1 MSLETGAVKMALG
14 VSIILASLLAMT
26 GGEAVAD
33 RGEPSDQSASIRDM
47 GRAPGVLPSGPLN
60 AITDVA
66 GVRVGQVTLNHGDSV
81 RTGVTAILPH
91 GGDLFRDKV
100 PAGLKVA
107 NGYGKLAGAT
117 QIVELGEIES
127 PIVLTNTLSVGA
139 AMEGVVRWTLQQAGH
154 EDIRSVNA
162 VVGETNDGG
171 LNDIR
176 GLHVRPEHVIAA
188 IESAT
193 TGPVAEGAV
202 GAGTGTIAFG
212 FKGGI
217 GTASRQLPQS
227 LGGFTVGVLVQS
239 NYGGLL
245 TIDGVPVGAEIGR
258 YYLKDAVEAEK
269 PDGSIMIVVATDAP
283 LSDRNLERLA
293 ERAFAGLARTG
304 AAYSNGS
311 GDYAIAFSTHEG
323 VRRTV
328 ARREAPAMIED
339 WPNDRMSPLFVAV
352 AEASEEAILN
362 SMFKAT
368 TTRSVVNG
376 REVVIEALDVERVRT
391 ILDRARPLSVRP

>member
-1 MSLETGAVKMALG
+1 MKRSTWAGLMAGVAVLTTGPSMAQDAGLK
-14 VSIILASLLAMT
+14 
-26 GGEAVAD
+26 
-33 RGEPSDQSASIRDM
+33 PSVRDW
-47 GRAPGVLPSGPLN
+47 GRAPGVLPTGPLN
-60 AITDVA
+60 AITDVE
-66 GVRVGQVTLNHGDSV
+66 GVRVGQVTLSHGAGV
-81 RTGVTAILPH
+81 RTGVTAIIPH
-91 GGDLFRDKV
+91 GGDVFRDRV
-100 PAGLKVA
+100 PAALKVA

-117 QIVELGEIES
+117 QIRELGELET
-127 PIVLTNTLSVGA
+127 PIVLTNTLSVAA
-139 AMEGVVRWTLQQAGH
+139 AMEGIIRWTLDQPGH

-176 GLHVRPEHVIAA
+176 GLHVTPAHVIEA
-188 IESAT
+188 IT
-193 TGPVAEGAV
+193 TARSGPVAEGTV

-217 GTASRQLPQS
+217 GTSSRRLPQS
-227 LGGFTVGVLVQS
+227 LGGHTVGVLVQS

-269 PDGSIMIVVATDAP
+269 PDGSIMIIVATDAP

-311 GDYAIAFSTHEG
+311 GDYAIAFSTAEG
-323 VRRTV
+323 VRRTPE
-328 ARREAPAMIED
+328 RREGLARYED

-352 AEASEEAILN
+352 AEATEEAILN
-362 SMFKAT
+362 SMLRADT
-368 TTRSVVNG
+368 VRSVVNG
-376 REVVIEALDVERVRT
+376 REVVIEALDGEQVRQ
-391 ILDRARPLSVRP
+391 ILDRARPLSAR

>member
-1 MSLETGAVKMALG
+1 MKAAFWMTISGAAIAVCWTAGAMAEGVHTVSAPTSLRE
-14 VSIILASLLAMT
+14 
-26 GGEAVAD
+26 
-33 RGEPSDQSASIRDM
+33 M
-47 GRAPGVLPSGPLN
+47 GRPVGILPTGPMN

-66 GVRVGQVTLNHGDSV
+66 GVRVGQVTLNDGDSV

-139 AMEGVVRWTLQQAGH
+139 AMEGVVRWTLQQPGH

-188 IESAT
+188 IEGAT
-193 TGPVAEGAV
+193 SGPVHEGAV

-217 GTASRQLPQS
+217 GTSSRQLPDS

-311 GDYAIAFSTHEG
+311 GDYAIAFSTHED

-328 ARREAPAMIED
+328 ARREEQAAVQD

-352 AEASEEAILN
+352 AEATEEAIIN
-362 SMFKAT
+362 SMLKAT
-368 TTRSVVNG
+368 ATRSVING
-376 REVVIEALDVERVRT
+376 REVVIEALDAERVGA
-391 ILDRARPLSVRP
+391 ILDRARPLNIHP

>member
-1 MSLETGAVKMALG
+1 MKRSTWAGLIALGAVALMATQTTAQG
-14 VSIILASLLAMT
+14 VAAK
-26 GGEAVAD
+26 
-33 RGEPSDQSASIRDM
+33 PSVRDW
-47 GRAPGVLPSGPLN
+47 GRAPGVLPTGPLN
-60 AITDVA
+60 AITDVD
-66 GVRVGQVTLNHGDSV
+66 GVRVGQVTLNHGEGV
-81 RTGVTAILPH
+81 RTGVTAIIPH
-91 GGDLFRDKV
+91 GGDVFRDRV
-100 PAGLKVA
+100 PAALKVA

-117 QIVELGEIES
+117 QIRELGELET
-127 PIVLTNTLSVGA
+127 PIVLTNTLSVAA
-139 AMEGVVRWTLQQAGH
+139 AMEGIIRWTLDQPGH

-176 GLHVRPEHVIAA
+176 GLHVTPAHVIEA
-188 IESAT
+188 IT
-193 TGPVAEGAV
+193 TARSGPVAEGTV

-217 GTASRQLPQS
+217 GTSSRRLPRS
-227 LGGFTVGVLVQS
+227 LGGHTVGVLVQS

-258 YYLKDAVEAEK
+258 FYLKDAVEAEK
-269 PDGSIMIVVATDAP
+269 PDGSIMIIVATDAP

-311 GDYAIAFSTHEG
+311 GDYAIAFSTAEG
-323 VRRTV
+323 VRRTPE
-328 ARREAPAMIED
+328 RREELARYED

-352 AEASEEAILN
+352 AEATEEAILN
-362 SMFKAT
+362 SMLRAET
-368 TTRSVVNG
+368 VRSVVNG
-376 REVVIEALDVERVRT
+376 REVVIEALDGDQVRQ
-391 ILDRARPLSVRP
+391 ILDRARPLSAR

>member
-1 MSLETGAVKMALG
+1 MKRSTWAGLMAGVVVLTTGPSMAQDAGHKLS
-14 VSIILASLLAMT
+14 V
-26 GGEAVAD
+26 
-33 RGEPSDQSASIRDM
+33 RDW
-47 GRAPGVLPSGPLN
+47 GRAPGVLPTGPLN
-60 AITDVA
+60 AITDVE
-66 GVRVGQVTLNHGDSV
+66 GVRVGQVTLNHGAGV
-81 RTGVTAILPH
+81 RTGVTAIVPH
-91 GGDLFRDKV
+91 GGDLFRDRV
-100 PAGLKVA
+100 PAALKVA

-117 QIVELGEIES
+117 QIRELGELET
-127 PIVLTNTLSVGA
+127 PIVLTNTLSVAA
-139 AMEGVVRWTLQQAGH
+139 AMEGIIRWTLDQPGH

-176 GLHVRPEHVIAA
+176 GLHITPAHVIEA
-188 IESAT
+188 IT
-193 TGPVAEGAV
+193 TARSGLVAEGTV

-217 GTASRQLPQS
+217 GTSSRRLPQS
-227 LGGFTVGVLVQS
+227 LGGHTVGVLVQS

-283 LSDRNLERLA
+283 LSERNLERLA

-311 GDYAIAFSTHEG
+311 GDYAIAFSTAEG
-323 VRRTV
+323 VRRTPE
-328 ARREAPAMIED
+328 RREGLANYED

-352 AEASEEAILN
+352 AEATEEAILN
-362 SMFKAT
+362 SMLRADT
-368 TTRSVVNG
+368 VRSVVNG
-376 REVVIEALDVERVRT
+376 REVVIEALDGEQVRQ
-391 ILDRARPLSVRP
+391 ILERARPLSAR

>member
-1 MSLETGAVKMALG
+1 MKRSTWAGLMAGVAVLTTGPSMAQDACLK
-14 VSIILASLLAMT
+14 
-26 GGEAVAD
+26 
-33 RGEPSDQSASIRDM
+33 PSVRDW
-47 GRAPGVLPSGPLN
+47 GRAPGVLPTGPLN
-60 AITDVA
+60 AITDVE
-66 GVRVGQVTLNHGDSV
+66 GVRVGQVTLNHGAGV
-81 RTGVTAILPH
+81 RTGVTAIIPH
-91 GGDLFRDKV
+91 GGDVFRDRV
-100 PAGLKVA
+100 PAALKVA
-107 NGYGKLAGAT
+107 NAYGKLAGAT
-117 QIVELGEIES
+117 QIRELGELET
-127 PIVLTNTLSVGA
+127 PIVLTNTLSVAA
-139 AMEGVVRWTLQQAGH
+139 AMEGIIRWTLDQPGH

-176 GLHVRPEHVIAA
+176 GLHVTPARVIEA
-188 IESAT
+188 ITTAR
-193 TGPVAEGAV
+193 TGPVTEGTV

-217 GTASRQLPQS
+217 GTSSRRLPQS
-227 LGGFTVGVLVQS
+227 LGGHTVGVLVQS

-269 PDGSIMIVVATDAP
+269 PDGSIMIIVATDAP

-311 GDYAIAFSTHEG
+311 GDYAIAFSTAEG
-323 VRRTV
+323 VRRTPE
-328 ARREAPAMIED
+328 RREGLANYED

-352 AEASEEAILN
+352 AEATEEAILN
-362 SMFKAT
+362 SMLRAET
-368 TTRSVVNG
+368 VRSIVNG
-376 REVVIEALDVERVRT
+376 REVVIEALDGEQVRQ
-391 ILDRARPLSVRP
+391 ILDRARPLSAR

>member
-1 MSLETGAVKMALG
+1 MAQDAGLK
-14 VSIILASLLAMT
+14 
-26 GGEAVAD
+26 
-33 RGEPSDQSASIRDM
+33 PSVRDW
-47 GRAPGVLPSGPLN
+47 GRAPGVLPTGPLN
-60 AITDVA
+60 AITDVD
-66 GVRVGQVTLNHGDSV
+66 GVRVGQVTLNHGAGV
-81 RTGVTAILPH
+81 RTGVTAIIPH
-91 GGDLFRDKV
+91 GGDLFRDRV
-100 PAGLKVA
+100 PAALKVA

-117 QIVELGEIES
+117 QIRELGELET
-127 PIVLTNTLSVGA
+127 PIVLTNTLSVAA
-139 AMEGVVRWTLQQAGH
+139 AMEGIIRWTLDQPGH

-176 GLHVRPEHVIAA
+176 GLHVTHAHVIEA
-188 IESAT
+188 ITTAR

-217 GTASRQLPQS
+217 GTSSRRLPRS
-227 LGGFTVGVLVQS
+227 LGGHTVGVLVQS

-269 PDGSIMIVVATDAP
+269 PDGSIMIIVATDAP

-311 GDYAIAFSTHEG
+311 GDYAIAFSTAEG
-323 VRRTV
+323 VRRTPEH
-328 ARREAPAMIED
+328 REGLASYED

-352 AEASEEAILN
+352 AEATEEAILN
-362 SMFKAT
+362 SMLRAET
-368 TTRSVVNG
+368 VRSVVNG
-376 REVVIEALDVERVRT
+376 REVVIEALDGEQVRQ
-391 ILDRARPLSVRP
+391 ILDRARPLSAR

>member
-1 MSLETGAVKMALG
+1 MAQDAGLK
-14 VSIILASLLAMT
+14 
-26 GGEAVAD
+26 
-33 RGEPSDQSASIRDM
+33 PSVRDW
-47 GRAPGVLPSGPLN
+47 GRAPGVLPTGPLN
-60 AITDVA
+60 AITDVE
-66 GVRVGQVTLNHGDSV
+66 GVRVGQVTLNHGAGV
-81 RTGVTAILPH
+81 RTGVTAIIPH
-91 GGDLFRDKV
+91 GGDVFRDRV
-100 PAGLKVA
+100 PAALKVA

-117 QIVELGEIES
+117 QIRELGELET
-127 PIVLTNTLSVGA
+127 PIVLTNTLSVAA
-139 AMEGVVRWTLQQAGH
+139 AMEGIIRWTLDQPGH

-176 GLHVRPEHVIAA
+176 GLHVTPAHVIEA
-188 IESAT
+188 INTARS
-193 TGPVAEGAV
+193 GPVAEGTV

-217 GTASRQLPQS
+217 GTSSRRLPQS
-227 LGGFTVGVLVQS
+227 FGGYTVGVLVQS

-269 PDGSIMIVVATDAP
+269 PDGSIMIIVATDAP

-311 GDYAIAFSTHEG
+311 GDYAVAFSTAEG
-323 VRRTV
+323 VRRTPE
-328 ARREAPAMIED
+328 RREGLANYED

-352 AEASEEAILN
+352 AEATEEAILN
-362 SMFKAT
+362 SMLRADT
-368 TTRSVVNG
+368 VRSVVNG
-376 REVVIEALDVERVRT
+376 REVVIEALDGEQVRQ
-391 ILDRARPLSVRP
+391 ILDRARPLSAR

>member
-1 MSLETGAVKMALG
+1 MKQVTGLATAAILVAACMGTQAMA
-14 VSIILASLLAMT
+14 
-26 GGEAVAD
+26 
-33 RGEPSDQSASIRDM
+33 QSQGLREM
-47 GRAPGVLPSGPLN
+47 GRPVGVLPTGPLN

-66 GVRVGQVTLNHGDSV
+66 GVKVGQVTLKHGDSV

-91 GGDLFRDKV
+91 GGDVFRDKV
-100 PAGLKVA
+100 PAALKVA

-117 QIVELGEIES
+117 QIIELGELES
-127 PIVLTNTLSVGA
+127 PIILTNTLSVGA
-139 AMEGVVRWTLQQAGH
+139 AMEGVVRWTLAQPGH
-154 EDIRSVNA
+154 GDIRSVNA

-176 GLHVRPEHVIAA
+176 GLHVRPEHVIEA
-188 IESAT
+188 IETANA
-193 TGPVAEGAV
+193 GPVAEGVV

-217 GTASRQLPQS
+217 GTSSRQLPLS

-239 NYGGLL
+239 NYGGVL
-245 TIDGVPVGAEIGR
+245 TIDGVPVGQEIGR

-293 ERAFAGLARTG
+293 ERAFAGVARTG

-328 ARREAPAMIED
+328 QRREGQATYEE

-352 AEASEEAILN
+352 AEATEEAIIN
-362 SMFKAT
+362 SLLKAET
-368 TTRSVVNG
+368 VRSNIDG
-376 REVVIEALDVERVRT
+376 REVVIEALDVGQVT
-391 ILDRARPLSVRP
+391 AILDRARPLSARR

>member
-1 MSLETGAVKMALG
+1 MAHA
-14 VSIILASLLAMT
+14 VSIVLAGLLVMY
-26 GGEAVAD
+26 GNSAVAQASAT
-33 RGEPSDQSASIRDM
+33 EPHRVGIRDM
-47 GRAPGVLPSGPLN
+47 GRAPGVLPTGPLN

-66 GVRVGQVTLNHGDSV
+66 GVRVGQVTLNEGDSV

-139 AMEGVVRWTLQQAGH
+139 AMEGVVRWTLQQPDH

-188 IESAT
+188 IEGAAS
-193 TGPVAEGAV
+193 GPVAEGAV

-217 GTASRQLPQS
+217 GTSSRQLPQS

-293 ERAFAGLARTG
+293 DRAFAGLARTG

-323 VRRTV
+323 VRRTA
-328 ARREAPAMIED
+328 ARREGPAMIEE

-352 AEASEEAILN
+352 AEATEEAILN

-368 TTRSVVNG
+368 TTRSIVNG
-376 REVVIEALDVERVRT
+376 REVVIEALDVERVRA
-391 ILDRARPLSVRP
+391 ILDRSRPIEARP

>member
-1 MSLETGAVKMALG
+1 MKRSTWAGLMAGVAVLTTSPSMAQDAGLK
-14 VSIILASLLAMT
+14 
-26 GGEAVAD
+26 
-33 RGEPSDQSASIRDM
+33 PSVRDW
-47 GRAPGVLPSGPLN
+47 GRAPGVLPTGPLN
-60 AITDVA
+60 AITDVE
-66 GVRVGQVTLNHGDSV
+66 GVRVGQVTLNHGAGV
-81 RTGVTAILPH
+81 RTGVTAIIPH
-91 GGDLFRDKV
+91 GGDVFRDRV
-100 PAGLKVA
+100 PAALKVA

-117 QIVELGEIES
+117 QIRELGELET
-127 PIVLTNTLSVGA
+127 PIVLTNTLSVAA
-139 AMEGVVRWTLQQAGH
+139 AMEGIIRWTLDQPGH

-176 GLHVRPEHVIAA
+176 GLHVTPAHVIEA
-188 IESAT
+188 ITTAR

-217 GTASRQLPQS
+217 GTSSRRLPRS
-227 LGGFTVGVLVQS
+227 LGGHTVGVLVQS

-269 PDGSIMIVVATDAP
+269 PDGSIMIIVATDAP

-293 ERAFAGLARTG
+293 ERTFAGLARTG

-311 GDYAIAFSTHEG
+311 GDYAIAFSTAES
-323 VRRTV
+323 VRRTPE
-328 ARREAPAMIED
+328 RREGLANYED

-352 AEASEEAILN
+352 AEATEEAILN
-362 SMFKAT
+362 SMLRAET
-368 TTRSVVNG
+368 VRSVVNG
-376 REVVIEALDVERVRT
+376 REVVIEALDGEQVRQ
-391 ILDRARPLSVRP
+391 ILDRARPLSAR

>member
-1 MSLETGAVKMALG
+1 MKRSTWAGLMAGVAVLTTSPSMAQDAGLK
-14 VSIILASLLAMT
+14 
-26 GGEAVAD
+26 
-33 RGEPSDQSASIRDM
+33 PSVRDW
-47 GRAPGVLPSGPLN
+47 GRAPGVLPTGPLN
-60 AITDVA
+60 AITDVD
-66 GVRVGQVTLNHGDSV
+66 GVRVGQVTLNHGAGV
-81 RTGVTAILPH
+81 RTGVTAIVPH
-91 GGDLFRDKV
+91 GGDVFRDRV
-100 PAGLKVA
+100 PAALKVA

-117 QIVELGEIES
+117 QIRELGELET
-127 PIVLTNTLSVGA
+127 PIVLTNTLSVAA
-139 AMEGVVRWTLQQAGH
+139 AMEGIIRWTLDQPGH

-176 GLHVRPEHVIAA
+176 GLHVTPAHVIEA
-188 IESAT
+188 IT
-193 TGPVAEGAV
+193 TARSGPVAEGTV

-217 GTASRQLPQS
+217 GTSSRRLPQG
-227 LGGFTVGVLVQS
+227 LGGHTVGVLVQS

-269 PDGSIMIVVATDAP
+269 PDGSIMIIVATDAP

-311 GDYAIAFSTHEG
+311 GDYAIAFSTAEG
-323 VRRTV
+323 VRRTPE
-328 ARREAPAMIED
+328 RREGLASYED

-352 AEASEEAILN
+352 AEATEEAILN
-362 SMFKAT
+362 SMLRAET
-368 TTRSVVNG
+368 VRSVING
-376 REVVIEALDVERVRT
+376 REVVIEALDGEQVRQ
-391 ILDRARPLSVRP
+391 ILDRARPLSAR

>member
-1 MSLETGAVKMALG
+1 MKRSTWAGLMAGVAVLTTSPSMAQDAGLK
-14 VSIILASLLAMT
+14 
-26 GGEAVAD
+26 
-33 RGEPSDQSASIRDM
+33 PSVRDW
-47 GRAPGVLPSGPLN
+47 GRAPGVLPTGPLN
-60 AITDVA
+60 AITDVE
-66 GVRVGQVTLNHGDSV
+66 GVRVGQVTLNHGAGV
-81 RTGVTAILPH
+81 RTGVTAIIPH
-91 GGDLFRDKV
+91 GGDVFRDRV
-100 PAGLKVA
+100 PAALKVA

-117 QIVELGEIES
+117 QIRELGELET
-127 PIVLTNTLSVGA
+127 PIVLTNTLSVAA
-139 AMEGVVRWTLQQAGH
+139 AMEGIIRWTLDQPGH

-176 GLHVRPEHVIAA
+176 GLHVTPAHVIEA
-188 IESAT
+188 ITTAR

-217 GTASRQLPQS
+217 GTSSRRLPQS
-227 LGGFTVGVLVQS
+227 LGGHTVGVLVQS

-311 GDYAIAFSTHEG
+311 GDYAIAISTAEG
-323 VRRTV
+323 VRRTPE
-328 ARREAPAMIED
+328 RREGLANYED

-352 AEASEEAILN
+352 AEATEEAILN
-362 SMFKAT
+362 SMLRAET
-368 TTRSVVNG
+368 VRSVVNG
-376 REVVIEALDVERVRT
+376 REVVIEALDGEQVRQ
-391 ILDRARPLSVRP
+391 ILDRARPLSAR

>member
-1 MSLETGAVKMALG
+1 MKLAAFKNAAGAVALMGLVFVPASSAMANDRPTLRELG
-14 VSIILASLLAMT
+14 RS
-26 GGEAVAD
+26 
-33 RGEPSDQSASIRDM
+33 
-47 GRAPGVLPSGPLN
+47 PGVLMPGPLN
-60 AITDVA
+60 AITDVS

-91 GGDLFRDKV
+91 GGDVFRDKV
-100 PAGLKVA
+100 PAALKVA

-127 PIVLTNTLSVGA
+127 PIILTNTLSVGA
-139 AMEGVVRWTLQQAGH
+139 AMEGVIRWTLAQPGH

-188 IESAT
+188 IETAT
-193 TGPVAEGAV
+193 DGAVEQGVV

-217 GTASRQLPQS
+217 GTSSRRLPTA
-227 LGGFTVGVLVQS
+227 LGGYTVGVLVQS
-239 NYGGLL
+239 NYGGVL
-245 TIDGVPVGAEIGR
+245 TIDGVPLGQQIGR

-311 GDYAIAFSTHEG
+311 GDYAIAFSSAPQ
-323 VRRTV
+323 VRRTPE
-328 ARREAPAMIED
+328 RREAVATLAE

-352 AEASEEAILN
+352 AEATEEAIIN
-362 SMFKAT
+362 SLLLANT
-368 TTRSVVNG
+368 VHSVVDG
-376 REVVIEALDVERVRT
+376 REVVVEALDIEQVT
-391 ILDRARPLSVRP
+391 TLLDRARPLAARP

>member
-1 MSLETGAVKMALG
+1 MALRG
-14 VSIILASLLAMT
+14 AIVLTVFLALQGSS
-26 GGEAVAD
+26 VAAHDMNSRD
-33 RGEPSDQSASIRDM
+33 RDDGIRAL
-47 GRAPGVLPSGPLN
+47 GRAPGVLPTGPLN
-60 AITDVA
+60 AITDVT
-66 GVRVGQVTLNHGDSV
+66 GVRVGQVTLNHGENI

-117 QIVELGEIES
+117 QIIELGEIES

-139 AMEGVVRWTLQQAGH
+139 AMEGVVRWTLAQPGH

-217 GTASRQLPQS
+217 GTSSRQLPQS

-323 VRRTV
+323 VRRTA
-328 ARREAPAMIED
+328 ARREEQAAVQD

-352 AEASEEAILN
+352 AEATEEAIIN
-362 SMFKAT
+362 SMLKAT
-368 TTRSVVNG
+368 ATRSVVNG
-376 REVVIEALDVERVRT
+376 REVVIEALDVEQVRT
-391 ILDRARPLSVRP
+391 ILDRARPLSARP

>member
-1 MSLETGAVKMALG
+1 MSIV
-14 VSIILASLLAMT
+14 LASLLVVY
-26 GGEAVAD
+26 GGSVAAHD
-33 RGEPSDQSASIRDM
+33 SHGPDLHTSLRAK
-47 GRAPGVLPSGPLN
+47 GRAPGVLSTGPLN

-81 RTGVTAILPH
+81 RTGVTAIMPH

-139 AMEGVVRWTLQQAGH
+139 AMEGVVRWTLAQPDH

-188 IESAT
+188 IEGAT
-193 TGPVAEGAV
+193 SGPVAEGSV

-217 GTASRQLPQS
+217 GTSSRQLPQS

-245 TIDGVPVGAEIGR
+245 TIDGVPVGSELGR
-258 YYLKDAVEAEK
+258 YYLKNAVEAEK

-323 VRRTV
+323 VRRTTL
-328 ARREAPAMIED
+328 RREAQAVIEE

-352 AEASEEAILN
+352 AEATEEAIIN

-368 TTRSVVNG
+368 TTRSIVNG
-376 REVVIEALDVERVRT
+376 REVVIEALDVEQVGA
-391 ILDRARPLSVRP
+391 ILDRAHPLGTRP